1 MPPKFS
7 YASAL
12 SQPKPA
18 PPPLLCTQPPNTPS
32 THVPSSSSPARADR
46 DTSRSDLSRG
56 SLKRVQPKPPA
67 KSSPKP
73 PPKMSVAN
81 VEPSPKPERPSAGGQ
96 GEGPKTPAPQPPS
109 PKAPAASDTAGGEG
123 EPKPKKKKKK
133 AVQLPPAPPPV
144 FVEDDFPSL
153 SRGTPS
159 DLPSACRHQLLIL
172 QAQRMPLCIR
182 SASIAL
188 LQHRGVRATA
198 TGLGW
203 KPPPSMTVAHH
214 QCTRCGFRRMIC
226 CRAFPG
232 LCLCTAGRR
241 DQSRLSGRRAPPIAK
256 CRFSDLALE

>member
-18 PPPLLCTQPPNTPS
+18 PSPLLRTQPPSTPS
-32 THVPSSSSPARADR
+32 THAPSSSSPARADR

-56 SLKRVQPKPPA
+56 SPKRVQPKPPA

-73 PPKMSVAN
+73 PPKTSVAN
-81 VEPSPKPERPSAGGQ
+81 VDPSPKPERPSAGGQ
-96 GEGPKTPAPQPPS
+96 GEGPKTPAPQLPS

-153 SRGTPS
+153 SRDTGPKRPPKRMPAPIAHSPSTEDAAVYPVSLDRAAATSGSEGDSDWPRVETAPKYDGGPPSVQTVRISSHDLLPRFFGALSLHSRQKRPIKAVRTPS
-159 DLPSACRHQLLIL
+159 PADCK
-172 QAQRMPLCIR
+172 MPVFR
-182 SASIAL
+182 SCS
-188 LQHRGVRATA
+188 
-198 TGLGW
+198 
-203 KPPPSMTVAHH
+203 
-214 QCTRCGFRRMIC
+214 
-226 CRAFPG
+226 
-232 LCLCTAGRR
+232 
-241 DQSRLSGRRAPPIAK
+241 
-256 CRFSDLALE
+256 